1 MEHRYNGSDRSPLTY
16 VPMPNVPQVFTEAQ
30 IQAQIRRILFPN
42 GIRCPRCQKRYS
54 RKVAGRYFCNSCRL
68 KFSLKRATP
77 FARSKLSYHQLWL
90 LLQCWL
96 KELSPQD
103 AHAMTELSHTTIRRW
118 YRRFNGLVPQERI
131 LLGGTVEVDEA
142 FIGKQRH
149 ANQQIVV
156 GAVERCTDRV
166 VFQPIPNRESESLD
180 PFLLDHVDRASMVCT
195 DAHAGYES
203 ITEFFGYGHTVVNH
217 SMGHF
222 GPTNHIENVWMRLRR
237 FIRKVYHHVWKEH
250 LPRLLHEFQ
259 ARINH
264 PEAFLSP
271 RSFLSHVFH
280 VS

>member
-1 MEHRYNGSDRSPLTY
+1 
-16 VPMPNVPQVFTEAQ
+16 MPNVPHVLSEAQ
-30 IQAQIRRILFPN
+30 IQAILRSTLFPK
-42 GIRCPRCQKRYS
+42 GIRCPRCQRRYS
-54 RKVAGRYFCNSCRL
+54 KKVAGRYFCNSCRL

-90 LLQCWL
+90 LLRCWL
-96 KELSPQD
+96 TELSPQD

-118 YRRFNGLVPQERI
+118 YRRFQGLVPRERVV
-131 LLGGTVEVDEA
+131 LGGMVEVDEA
-142 FIGKQRH
+142 FIGKQRF

-156 GAVERCTDRV
+156 GGIERITKRAVV
-166 VFQPIPNRESESLD
+166 KPIPDREQATLD
-180 PFLLDHVDRASMVCT
+180 AFLLQHVDPASLVCT
-195 DAHAGYES
+195 DAYSGYEN

-222 GPTNHIENVWMRLRR
+222 GATNRIENLWMRLRR
-237 FIRKVYHHVWKEH
+237 FIRKVYHHIWKER

-264 PEAFLSP
+264 PEAFVSP
-271 RSFLSHVFH
+271 SSFLSHVFH